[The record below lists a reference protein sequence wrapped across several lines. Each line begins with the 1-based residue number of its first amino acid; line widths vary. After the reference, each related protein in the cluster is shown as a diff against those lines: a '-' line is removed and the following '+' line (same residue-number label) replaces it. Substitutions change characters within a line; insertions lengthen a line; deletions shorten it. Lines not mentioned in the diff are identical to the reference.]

1 MQIDTFSPK
10 AFLFDMDGLL
20 LDTERLFMKSFVEMA
35 ADYDVPADKAE
46 AFFITLVGSSADKT
60 TGALE
65 AFFPAPFDLTA
76 FDTEWRKRHAKN
88 IAKGLPIKPFAKELL
103 TALKATGKPIGLVTS
118 TKEQP
123 AHHHLK
129 LTGLFDFFDTI
140 VAGDKVAAT
149 KPDPTPYLTGAAN
162 LGVAATDCVAFEDSD
177 TGTTAATRAGC
188 LTFQVPDLR
197 PVDKPLPDLGQIV
210 VENLGE
216 AAKRLGILIER

>member
-1 MQIDTFSPK
+1 MQIDTFKPK

-20 LDTERLFMKSFVEMA
+20 LDTERLFMKSFVDMA
-35 ADYDVPADKAE
+35 AEYEVSAEKAE

-65 AFFPAPFDLTA
+65 AFFPDHFDTQA
-76 FDTEWRKRHAKN
+76 FDTEWRRRHKLN
-88 IAKGLPIKPFAKELL
+88 VAKGIPVKPFAKQLL
-103 TALKATGKPIGLVTS
+103 SALKSAGHPLALVTS

-129 LTGLFDFFDTI
+129 LTGLYDFFGTI

-162 LGVAATDCVAFEDSD
+162 LGVPATDCVAFEDSD

-216 AAKRLGILIER
+216 AAKRLGILI